1 MVTGVLERLKSELL
15 YAIFSDGDLSDGL
28 IVRTTSTA
36 APAKNLLKLSAM
48 TRGLEIE
55 LPLIKS
61 ERHPSFLFFYLRIA
75 LNRICQVLRR
85 FFEFA
90 SI

>member
-15 YAIFSDGDLSDGL
+15 YAIFSVGDFSDGL

-36 APAKNLLKLSAM
+36 ALAKNLLKLSAM
-48 TRGLEIE
+48 IRGLEIE
-55 LPLIKS
+55 LPLIKR

-75 LNRICQVLRR
+75 LNSICQVLRR